1 MIEQLKVDLK
11 TAKTYQD
18 LMGENGAIKK
28 IIKASF
34 EGMLDA
40 ELTEHLGYEKY
51 SPAGKNTGNSRNGKT
66 HKTLKNDYGEIEL
79 TVPRDRNGSFEPV
92 IVKKYEIPLWILSL
106 EDLNTNL
113 ITNSFTANENNLLV
127 YSIEY
132 GVTDSVLA
140 LVQLQNK
147 FISFRVEL
155 IDQLTGVVLA
165 ELNNIQM
172 DGNNVEKLKTATF
185 NFNITGLP
193 NSSLVIRLKVNNNLE
208 PQYAAAVIKSDE
220 SVLLKNN
227 PVELNLSGTAVITEY
242 SLEQNF
248 PNPFNPST
256 KIKFQ
261 IPKDGFV
268 SLKVYDI
275 LGNEITTLVNEEKSR
290 GRYEVNFNG
299 SSLANGAYI
308 YKIQSGDFISSKK
321 MILLK

>member
-1 MIEQLKVDLK
+1 MIEQLKADLK

-28 IIKASF
+28 IIQASL

-113 ITNSFTANENNLLV
+113 ITNSFTANENNSLV

-140 LVQLQNK
+140 LVRLQNK

-256 KIKFQ
+256 IIKFQ

-275 LGNEITTLVNEEKSR
+275 LGNEITTLINEEKSR

-299 SSLANGAYI
+299 SSLANGVYI

>member
-113 ITNSFTANENNLLV
+113 ITNSFTANENNSLV

-140 LVQLQNK
+140 LVQLQNN

-172 DGNNVEKLKTATF
+172 DGNNAEKLKTATF

-275 LGNEITTLVNEEKSR
+275 LGNEITNLVNEEKSR
-290 GRYEVNFNG
+290 G
-299 SSLANGAYI
+299 
-308 YKIQSGDFISSKK
+308 
-321 MILLK
+321 

>member
-1 MIEQLKVDLK
+1 MIEQLKADLK

-28 IIKASF
+28 IIKASL
-34 EGMLDA
+34 EGILDA

-113 ITNSFTANENNLLV
+113 ITNSFTANENNSLV

-140 LVQLQNK
+140 LVRLQNK

-193 NSSLVIRLKVNNNLE
+193 NSSLAIRLKVNNNLE

-227 PVELNLSGTAVITEY
+227 PIELNLSGTAVITEY

-275 LGNEITTLVNEEKSR
+275 LGNEITNLVNEEKSR

-299 SSLANGAYI
+299 SSLANGVYI
-308 YKIQSGDFISSKK
+308 YEIQSGDFISSKK

>member
-1 MIEQLKVDLK
+1 MIEQLKADLK

-28 IIKASF
+28 IIKASL
-34 EGMLDA
+34 EGILDA

-113 ITNSFTANENNLLV
+113 ITNSFTANENNSLV

-140 LVQLQNK
+140 LVQLQNN

-172 DGNNVEKLKTATF
+172 DGNNAEKLKTATF

-242 SLEQNF
+242 SLEQNY

-275 LGNEITTLVNEEKSR
+275 LGNEITNLVNEEKSR
-290 GRYEVNFNG
+290 G
-299 SSLANGAYI
+299 
-308 YKIQSGDFISSKK
+308 
-321 MILLK
+321 

>member
-1 MIEQLKVDLK
+1 MIEQLKADLK

-28 IIKASF
+28 IIKASL
-34 EGMLDA
+34 EGILDA

>member
-275 LGNEITTLVNEEKSR
+275 LGNEITNLVNEEKSR
-290 GRYEVNFNG
+290 G
-299 SSLANGAYI
+299 
-308 YKIQSGDFISSKK
+308 
-321 MILLK
+321 

>member
-1 MIEQLKVDLK
+1 
-11 TAKTYQD
+11 
-18 LMGENGAIKK
+18 
-28 IIKASF
+28 
-34 EGMLDA
+34 
-40 ELTEHLGYEKY
+40 
-51 SPAGKNTGNSRNGKT
+51 
-66 HKTLKNDYGEIEL
+66 
-79 TVPRDRNGSFEPV
+79 
-92 IVKKYEIPLWILSL
+92 
-106 EDLNTNL
+106 
-113 ITNSFTANENNLLV
+113 
-127 YSIEY
+127 
-132 GVTDSVLA
+132 
-140 LVQLQNK
+140 
-147 FISFRVEL
+147 
-155 IDQLTGVVLA
+155 
-165 ELNNIQM
+165 M

-275 LGNEITTLVNEEKSR
+275 LGNEITNLVNEEKSR